1 MTSNLKG
8 KRIYTLPHKEAISNN
23 YLRAQ
28 FTNPMRRSI
37 TVFLITALNFFSS
50 TASSQEIVLEGSSWQ
65 LSAIY
70 GFNNSEF
77 FPPNPQNYL
86 LRFRMDSRL
95 QIEADC
101 NQGGATWVLEENS
114 LTLTQLITTRKI
126 CLSPSL
132 FNRYVMN
139 LMRTETAEISDN
151 KLIIRTNSETDWM
164 EFEPY
169 IFTPNF

>member
-1 MTSNLKG
+1 
-8 KRIYTLPHKEAISNN
+8 
-23 YLRAQ
+23 
-28 FTNPMRRSI
+28 MRNSLTI
-37 TVFLITALNFFSS
+37 FLILVLDFLSS
-50 TASSQEIVLEGSSWQ
+50 TASSQEVSLEGSSWQ
-65 LSAIY
+65 LTAIH

-77 FPPNPQNYL
+77 IPPNPENYL
-86 LRFRMDSRL
+86 LRFRMDNRL

-101 NQGGATWVLEENS
+101 NQGGATWSLEENF
-114 LTLTQLITTRKI
+114 LIFTQLITTRKI

-139 LMRTETAEISDN
+139 LIRTKTAEISDE
-151 KLIIRTNSETDWM
+151 KLIIRTDSEASWM